1 MKNNLKISRLAIV
14 CVLCTAVSGAYGAS
28 SVRALG
34 GSGTYT
40 SAASA
45 TTANDTSNTSVRGGS
60 LRVTP
65 SSGVSGTGTTI
76 NAGTT
81 TSGRVATTPRLS
93 IGHYLGGG
101 TSVSG
106 GSSLRPQNPGTSGG
120 SSSGGSSSG
129 GMDPEVSGVIMD
141 SIDDLQRDVE
151 TLYDADMNLADQMET
166 KQDLLYPASDGYIII
181 DDNNEIFVDVDA
193 LTETIESVAGEDGR
207 EVELGSDN
215 DNLLWR
221 YVGDGSWN
229 ILISKD
235 EITGP
240 QGPQGEPGQ
249 AANIDEIMA
258 EMNEVI
264 DAAVEGLVT
273 TEELEAKLAPYAMKV
288 AVQTAI
294 ETATADLA
302 SKTDLSELATKEE
315 LAGYVSDAD
324 LTNYPTTTEMHDWVA
339 RGLKDKADKAT
350 TLQGYGITD
359 AYTKNEV
366 YNKGEVDGM
375 VEDLVAGDVEGA
387 LVGKEDKSNKIQEIT
402 AESTADQ
409 YPSAVAVRTALDAKA
424 DSTTVEQIEQN
435 VTNIQQDVTDVQQ
448 DITEVQQNITTVQ
461 ENVENVTTNVTN
473 ITNQVTEITNPET
486 GLASKVDDAVA
497 AAGEASTKVD
507 EMQATVGEL
516 GTAVGGLEMVV
527 GNDESGLVA
536 DVAGAVETANDASA
550 KVDVMQTTVGE
561 LETSVGALETT
572 VGDENSGLVKDVA
585 DANAAATAAQEAAEE
600 AVAGLEGKQDA
611 LGFVP
616 EDSANRATAITAEN
630 QASETNYPS
639 VGAIVN
645 WTNEKI
651 NKLSDTGLPVN
662 PDSIGSGAI
671 NNDKLA
677 SDAVTEDKIAD
688 DAVGTDQI
696 KDDAVTADQI
706 APDAVGNEQI
716 ADGAVTT
723 DKLGQDVQT
732 ALDGKVDESELGAL
746 AKKNQIADADVAD
759 NAAIAKSKLAEDV
772 QTALDNAANAVSM
785 TGATPNSVLG
795 TDASGE
801 KVWYA
806 IVE

>member
-129 GMDPEVSGVIMD
+129 GMDPEVSGAIMD

-151 TLYDADMNLADQMET
+151 SLYDADMNLADQMET
-166 KQDLLYPASDGYIII
+166 KQDLLHPAADGYIII

-193 LTETIESVAGEDGR
+193 LAETIESVAGEDGR

-221 YVGDGSWN
+221 YVGGGSWN

-264 DAAVEGLVT
+264 GAAVEGLVT
-273 TEELEAKLAPYAMKV
+273 TEELETKLAPYATNV

-302 SKTDLSELATKEE
+302 SKTDLSGLATKEE

-324 LTNYPTTTEMHDWVA
+324 LTNYPTTTQMQDWVA

-359 AYTKNEV
+359 AYTKDEV

-424 DSTTVEQIEQN
+424 DSTTVEQIEQ
-435 VTNIQQDVTDVQQ
+435 TFQ
-448 DITEVQQNITTVQ
+448 EITT
-461 ENVENVTTNVTN
+461 
-473 ITNQVTEITNPET
+473 PGT
-486 GLASKVDDAVA
+486 GLVDVVGDAEGGLVKDVADLQGTVGNAESGLVADVADAVA

-527 GNDESGLVA
+527 GDEESGLVA

-550 KVDVMQTTVGE
+550 KVDGMQTTVGE

-651 NKLSDTGLPVN
+651 NELSDTGLPVN
-662 PDSIGSGAI
+662 PDNIGSGAI
-671 NNDKLA
+671 VNDKLA
-677 SDAVTEDKIAD
+677 PDAVTEDKIAD

-795 TDASGE
+795 TGASGE

>member
-1 MKNNLKISRLAIV
+1 MKNNLTISRLAIV

-120 SSSGGSSSG
+120 SSTGGSSSG
-129 GMDPEVSGVIMD
+129 GMDPGVSGAIMD

-151 TLYDADMNLADQMET
+151 SLYDADTNLADQMET
-166 KQDLLYPASDGYIII
+166 KQDLLYPAADGYIII

-193 LTETIESVAGEDGR
+193 LAETIESVAGEDGR

-273 TEELEAKLAPYAMKV
+273 TEELETKLAPYATNV

-302 SKTDLSELATKEE
+302 SKTDLSGLATKAE

-324 LTNYPTTTEMHDWVA
+324 LTNYPTTTQMQDWVA
-339 RGLKDKADKAT
+339 RGLKDKADKAK

-359 AYTKNEV
+359 AYTKD
-366 YNKGEVDGM
+366 EVDGM

-448 DITEVQQNITTVQ
+448 DITDVQQNITTVQ
-461 ENVENVTTNVTN
+461 ESVENVTTNVTN

-497 AAGEASTKVD
+497 TAGEASTKVD

-527 GNDESGLVA
+527 GDEESGLVA

-550 KVDVMQTTVGE
+550 KVDGMQTTVGE

-616 EDSANRATAITAEN
+616 EDSANRATAITPEN

-639 VGAIVN
+639 VGAIVK

-651 NKLSDTGLPVN
+651 NELSDTGLPVN
-662 PDSIGSGAI
+662 PDNIGSGAI

-677 SDAVTEDKIAD
+677 PDAVTEDKIAD

-772 QTALDNAANAVSM
+772 QVALDNAANAVSM

-795 TDASGE
+795 TGASGE

-806 IVE
+806 IAE

>member
-81 TSGRVATTPRLS
+81 TGGRVATTPRLS

-129 GMDPEVSGVIMD
+129 GMDPEVSGAIMD

-166 KQDLLYPASDGYIII
+166 KQDLLYPAADGYIII

-273 TEELEAKLAPYAMKV
+273 TEELETKLAPYATNV

-302 SKTDLSELATKEE
+302 SKTDLSGLATKEE
-315 LAGYVSDAD
+315 LAGYVSDTD
-324 LTNYPTTTEMHDWVA
+324 LENYPTNTEMQDWVA
-339 RGLKDKADKAT
+339 RGLEGKADKAT

-359 AYTKNEV
+359 AYTKDEV

-409 YPSAVAVRTALDAKA
+409 YPSAVAVRTALGAKA

-435 VTNIQQDVTDVQQ
+435 VTNIQQD
-448 DITEVQQNITTVQ
+448 IKTVQ
-461 ENVENVTTNVTN
+461 ENVKNVTTDVTN

-516 GTAVGGLEMVV
+516 GTTVGGLEMVV
-527 GNDESGLVA
+527 GDEESGLVA

-550 KVDVMQTTVGE
+550 KVDGMQTTVGE

-651 NKLSDTGLPVN
+651 NELSDTGLPVN
-662 PDSIGSGAI
+662 PDNIGSGAI
-671 NNDKLA
+671 VNDKLA
-677 SDAVTEDKIAD
+677 PDAVTEDKIAD

-795 TDASGE
+795 TGASGE

>member
-1 MKNNLKISRLAIV
+1 MKNNLTISRLAIV

-129 GMDPEVSGVIMD
+129 GMDPEVSGAIMD

-166 KQDLLYPASDGYIII
+166 KQDLLYPAADGYIII

-193 LTETIESVAGEDGR
+193 LAETIESVAGEDGR

-273 TEELEAKLAPYAMKV
+273 TEELETKLEPYATNV

-302 SKTDLSELATKEE
+302 SKTDLSGLATKAE

-324 LTNYPTTTEMHDWVA
+324 LENYPTTTEMRDWVA

-359 AYTKNEV
+359 AYTKDEV

-409 YPSAVAVRTALDAKA
+409 YPSAVAVRTALDTKA

-435 VTNIQQDVTDVQQ
+435 VTNIQQ
-448 DITEVQQNITTVQ
+448 NITTVQ
-461 ENVENVTTNVTN
+461 ESVENVTTNVTN

-516 GTAVGGLEMVV
+516 GTTVGELGTAVGGLEMVV
-527 GNDESGLVA
+527 GDEESGLVA

-550 KVDVMQTTVGE
+550 KVDGMQTTVGE

-600 AVAGLEGKQDA
+600 AVAGLEGKQDV

-616 EDSANRATAITAEN
+616 EDSANRATAITPEN

-639 VGAIVN
+639 VRAIVN

-651 NKLSDTGLPVN
+651 NELSDTGLPVN

-671 NNDKLA
+671 SNDKLA
-677 SDAVTEDKIAD
+677 PDAVTEDKIAD

-772 QTALDNAANAVSM
+772 QVALDNAANAVSM

-795 TDASGE
+795 TGASGE

-806 IVE
+806 IAE

>member
-1 MKNNLKISRLAIV
+1 MKNNLTISRLAIV

-129 GMDPEVSGVIMD
+129 GMDPGVSGAIMD

-151 TLYDADMNLADQMET
+151 TLYDADMNLADQMKT
-166 KQDLLYPASDGYIII
+166 KQDLLYPAADGYIII

-193 LTETIESVAGEDGR
+193 LAETIESVAGEDGR

-258 EMNEVI
+258 EMNDVI

-273 TEELEAKLAPYAMKV
+273 TEELETKLAPYATNV

-302 SKTDLSELATKEE
+302 SKTDLSGLATKEE

-324 LTNYPTTTEMHDWVA
+324 LTNYPTTTEMQDWVA
-339 RGLKDKADKAT
+339 RGLKDKADKAK

-359 AYTKNEV
+359 AYTKDEV

-424 DSTTVEQIEQN
+424 DSTTVEQIEQ
-435 VTNIQQDVTDVQQ
+435 TFQ
-448 DITEVQQNITTVQ
+448 EITT
-461 ENVENVTTNVTN
+461 
-473 ITNQVTEITNPET
+473 PGT
-486 GLASKVDDAVA
+486 GLVDVVGDAEGGLVKDVA
-497 AAGEASTKVD
+497 DLQG
-507 EMQATVGEL
+507 TVGN
-516 GTAVGGLEMVV
+516 A
-527 GNDESGLVA
+527 ESGLVA

-550 KVDVMQTTVGE
+550 KVDGMQTTVGELGTAVGGLEMVVGDEESGLVADVAGAVETANDASAKVDGMQTTVGE

-572 VGDENSGLVKDVA
+572 VGDENSGLVKGVA

-616 EDSANRATAITAEN
+616 EDSANRATDITPEN

-639 VGAIVN
+639 VRAIVN

-651 NKLSDTGLPVN
+651 NELSDTGLPVN

-677 SDAVTEDKIAD
+677 PDAVTEDKIAD

-706 APDAVGNEQI
+706 AAGAVGNEQI

-772 QTALDNAANAVSM
+772 QVALDNAANAVSM

-806 IVE
+806 IAE

>member
-1 MKNNLKISRLAIV
+1 MKNNLTISRLAIV

-129 GMDPEVSGVIMD
+129 GMDPEVSGAIMD

-151 TLYDADMNLADQMET
+151 TLYDADTNLADQMET
-166 KQDLLYPASDGYIII
+166 KQDLLYPAADGYIII

-193 LTETIESVAGEDGR
+193 LAETIESVAGEDGR

-273 TEELEAKLAPYAMKV
+273 TEELETKLAPYATNV

-302 SKTDLSELATKEE
+302 SKADLSGLATKEE

-324 LTNYPTTTEMHDWVA
+324 LTNYPTTTEMQGWVE

-359 AYTKNEV
+359 AYTKDEV

-448 DITEVQQNITTVQ
+448 DITDVQQNITTVQ
-461 ENVENVTTNVTN
+461 ESVENVTTNVTN

-507 EMQATVGEL
+507 EMQA
-516 GTAVGGLEMVV
+516 AVGGLEMVV
-527 GNDESGLVA
+527 GNEESGLVA

-550 KVDVMQTTVGE
+550 KVDGMQTTVGE

-616 EDSANRATAITAEN
+616 EDSANRATAITPEN

-651 NKLSDTGLPVN
+651 NELSDTGLPVN
-662 PDSIGSGAI
+662 PDNIGSGAI

-677 SDAVTEDKIAD
+677 PDAVTEDKIAD

-772 QTALDNAANAVSM
+772 QVALDNAANAVSM

-795 TDASGE
+795 TGASGE

-806 IVE
+806 IAE

>member
-93 IGHYLGGG
+93 IGHYLGGA

-129 GMDPEVSGVIMD
+129 GMDPEVSGAIMD

-151 TLYDADMNLADQMET
+151 ALYDADMNLADQMET
-166 KQDLLYPASDGYIII
+166 KQDLLYPAADGYIII

-273 TEELEAKLAPYAMKV
+273 TEELEAKLAPYATNV

-302 SKTDLSELATKEE
+302 SKTD

-359 AYTKNEV
+359 AYTKDEV

-507 EMQATVGEL
+507 G
-516 GTAVGGLEMVV
+516 
-527 GNDESGLVA
+527 
-536 DVAGAVETANDASA
+536 
-550 KVDVMQTTVGE
+550 MQTTVGE

-795 TDASGE
+795 TGASGE

>member
-81 TSGRVATTPRLS
+81 TGGRVATTPRLS

-129 GMDPEVSGVIMD
+129 GMDPEVSGAIMD

-166 KQDLLYPASDGYIII
+166 KQDLLYPAADGYIII

-249 AANIDEIMA
+249 AANIDEFMA

-273 TEELEAKLAPYAMKV
+273 TEELETKLAPYATNV

-302 SKTDLSELATKEE
+302 SKTDLSGLATKEE
-315 LAGYVSDAD
+315 LAGYVSDTD
-324 LTNYPTTTEMHDWVA
+324 LENYPTNTEMQDWVA
-339 RGLKDKADKAT
+339 RGLEGKADKAT

-359 AYTKNEV
+359 AYTKDEV

-409 YPSAVAVRTALDAKA
+409 YPSAVAVRTALGAKA

-435 VTNIQQDVTDVQQ
+435 VTNIQQD
-448 DITEVQQNITTVQ
+448 IKTVQ
-461 ENVENVTTNVTN
+461 ENVKNVTTDVTN

-516 GTAVGGLEMVV
+516 GTTVGGLEMVV
-527 GNDESGLVA
+527 GDEESGLVA

-550 KVDVMQTTVGE
+550 KVDGMQTTVGE

-651 NKLSDTGLPVN
+651 NELSDTGLPVN
-662 PDSIGSGAI
+662 PDNIGSGAI
-671 NNDKLA
+671 VNDKLA
-677 SDAVTEDKIAD
+677 PDAVTEDKIAD

-795 TDASGE
+795 TGASGE

>member
-1 MKNNLKISRLAIV
+1 MKNNLTISRLAIV

-129 GMDPEVSGVIMD
+129 GMDPGVSGAIMD

-166 KQDLLYPASDGYIII
+166 KQDLLYPAADGYIII

-193 LTETIESVAGEDGR
+193 LAETIESVAGEDGR

-221 YVGDGSWN
+221 YVGGEWEK
-229 ILISKD
+229 LISKD

-258 EMNEVI
+258 GMNEAI

-273 TEELEAKLAPYAMKV
+273 TEELETKLAPY
-288 AVQTAI
+288 
-294 ETATADLA
+294 
-302 SKTDLSELATKEE
+302 ATKEE

-324 LTNYPTTTEMHDWVA
+324 LANYPTTTQMKDWVA
-339 RGLKDKADKAT
+339 RGLKDKADKAK

-359 AYTKNEV
+359 AYTKDEV
-366 YNKGEVDGM
+366 YNKGEVDDM
-375 VEDLVAGDVEGA
+375 VEGLVAGDVEGA

-461 ENVENVTTNVTN
+461 ESVENVTTNVTN

-497 AAGEASTKVD
+497 AAGEAS
-507 EMQATVGEL
+507 
-516 GTAVGGLEMVV
+516 
-527 GNDESGLVA
+527 
-536 DVAGAVETANDASA
+536 A
-550 KVDVMQTTVGE
+550 KVDGMQTTVGE

-616 EDSANRATAITAEN
+616 EDSANRATAITPEN

-651 NKLSDTGLPVN
+651 NELSDTGLPVN

-671 NNDKLA
+671 DNDKLA
-677 SDAVTEDKIAD
+677 PDAVTEDKIAD

-772 QTALDNAANAVSM
+772 QVALDNAANAVSM

-795 TDASGE
+795 TGASGE

-806 IVE
+806 IAE